1 MVSKWEEILRQK
13 TIAKNNAI
21 RVKYYERP
29 YNYLDIKRQVR
40 LQILKELLTY
50 DFTDREIAGILCIT
64 ERSLYTLKK
73 ILKKEGYE

>member
-1 MVSKWEEILRQK
+1 MSNAWEKIIQQQVISHNK
-13 TIAKNNAI
+13 G
-21 RVKYYERP
+21 VKKRYYDHP
-29 YNYLDIKRQVR
+29 YAWDIKRQVR

-73 ILKKEGYE
+73 ILKKEGIE